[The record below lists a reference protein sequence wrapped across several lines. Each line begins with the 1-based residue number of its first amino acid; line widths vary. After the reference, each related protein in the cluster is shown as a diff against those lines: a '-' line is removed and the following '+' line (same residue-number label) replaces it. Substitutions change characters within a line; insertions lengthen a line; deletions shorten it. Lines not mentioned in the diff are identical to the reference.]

1 VAFVSL
7 TVGARQQAEVYV
19 KTFAL
24 PWPCGYDV
32 SLPFLGRIGA
42 YNRPGR
48 SENPPPGYVVIPTL
62 YLISPGGRILWN
74 DGQARPQH
82 TKEGEV
88 LVREIDD
95 AIERALADR

>member
-7 TVGARQQAEVYV
+7 TVGARQQAEMFVNS
-19 KTFAL
+19 FLL
-24 PWPCGYDV
+24 PWPCGYGAT
-32 SLPFLGRIGA
+32 LLFMGRIGA

-48 SENPPPGYVVIPTL
+48 SRNHTPGYVVIPTL
-62 YLISPGGRILWN
+62 YLIGPDGRVLWN

-88 LVREIDD
+88 LVRELDD